1 MHYFSLNKKP
11 PFYKLLFAL
20 INKNYAMENDLKLKL
35 EQLHQRVDAL
45 KDQINTEEATKNAFV
60 MPFIQIIGYDIFN
73 PTEVIPE
80 FICDIGTKK
89 GEKIDYVIKKD
100 GEPIL
105 IIECKHWKEKAD
117 AHNSQ
122 LHRYFHVS
130 KSRFGVLTN
139 GHIYNFYA
147 DLERPNIMDD
157 KPFFT
162 LDIANLKDSNL
173 KILENFTKQAYNLDS
188 ILDSAEA
195 LKYIK
200 AIRTEFEKELQEP
213 SDELVKL
220 LVNRFFDKPLTASRL
235 STFKEYTR
243 RALSNSINESISY
256 RLKNA
261 LSMNEKIPS
270 QQHEGIISP
279 IDENM
284 EVVRAI
290 TTEEEIEGSQIVKAI
305 LREALPA
312 ARIAFRDTQSYFGIL
327 LDDNNR
333 KPLARLHFNFS
344 KKYLE
349 LFHNG
354 KDNGEKKLLESLDDI
369 YQYRKEL
376 LATAGNYQQTIP
388 TEITNTEL

>member
-1 MHYFSLNKKP
+1 
-11 PFYKLLFAL
+11 
-20 INKNYAMENDLKLKL
+20 MEDLKLKL
-35 EQLHQRVDAL
+35 QQLHERVDSL

-60 MPFIQIIGYDIFN
+60 MPFIQILGYDIFN

-105 IIECKHWKEKAD
+105 IIECKKWNENVD

-122 LHRYFHVS
+122 LHRYYHVS

-147 DLERPNIMDD
+147 DLEKPNIMDE

-162 LDIANLKDSNL
+162 LDISDLKETSL
-173 KILENFTKQAYNLDS
+173 KILQNFSKNGYNLAE
-188 ILDSAEA
+188 ILDSAEG

-200 AIRTEFEKELQEP
+200 AIRKEFEKEIQEP
-213 SDELVKL
+213 SDEMVRL
-220 LVNRFFDKPLTASRL
+220 LVNRFFSKPLTAPRL
-235 STFKEYTR
+235 VSFKQYTKKAFST
-243 RALSNSINESISY
+243 SINETINF

-261 LSMNEKIPS
+261 LNISETVPS
-270 QQHEGIISP
+270 KATEQTNA
-279 IDENM
+279 IDENV
-284 EVVRAI
+284 ETPKFI
-290 TTEEEIEGSQIVKAI
+290 TTEEEVEGSQIIKAI
-305 LREALPA
+305 LREVLPSS
-312 ARIAFRDTQSYFGIL
+312 RIAFRDTQSYFGIL

-333 KPLARLHFNFS
+333 KPICRLHFNS
-344 KKYLE
+344 ANKYVE

-354 KDNGEKKLLESLDDI
+354 KDNGEKKLISSLDEI
-369 YQYRKEL
+369 YDFKTEL
-376 LATAGNYQQTIP
+376 LSTIK
-388 TEITNTEL
+388 TYE

>member
-1 MHYFSLNKKP
+1 
-11 PFYKLLFAL
+11 
-20 INKNYAMENDLKLKL
+20 MEAEIKLKL
-35 EQLHQRVDAL
+35 EQLHSRVDAL

-60 MPFIQIIGYDIFN
+60 MPFIQILGYDIFN

-105 IIECKHWKEKAD
+105 IIECKHWKENVD

-122 LHRYFHVS
+122 LHRYYHVS

-147 DLERPNIMDD
+147 DLEKPNIMDD

-162 LDIANLKDSNL
+162 LDLSNLKDASI
-173 KILENFTKQAYNLDS
+173 KILEKFTKNGYNLEG
-188 ILDSAEA
+188 ILDSAES

-200 AIRTEFEKELQEP
+200 AIRNEFEKELNEP
-213 SDELVKL
+213 SDEIVKL
-220 LVNRFFDKPLTASRL
+220 LVNRFFDKPITEKRL
-235 STFKEYTR
+235 KAFKEYTR
-243 RALSNSINESISY
+243 KAFSNSINESINF

-261 LSMNEKIPS
+261 LNIGETVTTDTSTQTQPLEEKIDTPKF
-270 QQHEGIISP
+270 
-279 IDENM
+279 
-284 EVVRAI
+284 I

-305 LREALPA
+305 LREKLSSS
-312 ARIAFRDTQSYFGIL
+312 RIAFRDTQSYFGIL

-333 KPLARLHFNFS
+333 KPLCRLHFNS
-344 KKYLE
+344 ANKYVE

-354 KDNGEKKLLESLDDI
+354 KDNGEKILINSLEEI
-369 YQYRKEL
+369 YTYKKEL
-376 LATAGNYQQTIP
+376 LDTLEQY
-388 TEITNTEL
+388 E

>member
-1 MHYFSLNKKP
+1 
-11 PFYKLLFAL
+11 
-20 INKNYAMENDLKLKL
+20 MEDLKLKL

-60 MPFIQIIGYDIFN
+60 MPFIQILGYDIFN

-80 FICDIGTKK
+80 HICDIGTKK

-100 GEPIL
+100 NDPIF
-105 IIECKHWKEKAD
+105 IIECKHWKQDVD

-122 LHRYFHVS
+122 LHRYYHVS

-147 DLERPNIMDD
+147 DLERPNIMDE

-162 LDIANLKDSNL
+162 LNLSDLKDSSL
-173 KILENFTKQAYNLDS
+173 KILENFTKNGFSLEN

-200 AIRTEFEKELQEP
+200 AIRSEFEKELQEP
-213 SDELVKL
+213 SDEIVKL
-220 LVNRFFDKPLTASRL
+220 LVNRFFDKPLTAPRMA
-235 STFKEYTR
+235 TFREYTK
-243 RALSNSINESISY
+243 RAFSNSINESISF

-261 LSMNEKIPS
+261 LNINESIPVTAA
-270 QQHEGIISP
+270 EVVSP
-279 IDENM
+279 IDENV
-284 EVVRAI
+284 ETPKFI
-290 TTEEEIEGSQIVKAI
+290 TTQEEIEGSQIIKAI
-305 LREALPA
+305 LREVLPSS
-312 ARIAFRDTQSYFGIL
+312 RIAFRDTQSYFGVL

-333 KPLARLHFNFS
+333 KPLCRLHFNFS
-344 KKYLE
+344 TKYIE

-354 KDNGEKKLLESLDDI
+354 KDSGERKQLNTLDDI
-369 YQYRKEL
+369 YNFKNEL
-376 LATAGNYQQTIP
+376 LSTVKNYQ
-388 TEITNTEL
+388 